1 MTIYAGNS
9 NQRKIKIIFGLYEP
23 LSFIVCLIK
32 RGYRM
37 NLTVNRPVILIFG
50 FLSDYFLK
58 SFIYKPS
65 SMVQK
70 NWKHWVLSQSEKHL
84 KGRT

>member
-1 MTIYAGNS
+1 MN
-9 NQRKIKIIFGLYEP
+9 

-37 NLTVNRPVILIFG
+37 NLTVNRPVILIFC

-84 KGRT
+84 KGPYIRTKDFANYNHNYN